1 MARDGIR
8 VTLTLSGGASL
19 GAFQAGNAAGLL
31 VAFFHLREEEG
42 IDVRVDALGGASAG
56 ALVSLMTAHSLLS
69 GADPVKLLSEAWVER
84 VGIETLFKGGSRGP
98 LTFGKVRRTAPELL
112 AAGGDGG
119 PRQDQPLIVNVSL
132 TGLQGLSYELEGVR
146 DEPVIASSYDD
157 WGEFELRPGGG
168 IEQLVEPSGSSP
180 LDFVLASA
188 SHPGAFAP
196 RVLDRSGDED
206 GYRRQGVDSFPESGN
221 LWYTDGG
228 LIQSKPLGRVLSSA
242 RRISDADADV
252 HRLDLMIDPRSEDPS
267 AATEW
272 SDPDHAADWASGLS
286 RALAI
291 LPAQALYDDLRAV
304 ERDNRRIRW
313 ADELVE
319 ALLPHLDEQAAA
331 EELRALTER
340 IADEREK
347 ARGAAGDPRKG
358 PDTDEDAAGLLRR
371 AVSDIGGVTGKNVV
385 SVDVLSP
392 LILAE
397 ETGEDVPSL
406 LAGELLGDFGG
417 FLAQDLRRSDFAL
430 GYETTV
436 AWAKQGLEPCGV
448 EADAAE
454 RTVAAIRDRAPY
466 DWEEVREGG
475 TGHRDLPWR
484 ARLNLA
490 RLFGR
495 AARSVIRG
503 SR

>member
-19 GAFQAGNAAGLL
+19 GAFQAGNAAALL
-31 VAFFHLREEEG
+31 VAFFHLREEEDL
-42 IDVRVDALGGASAG
+42 DVRVDALGGASAG

-84 VGIETLFKGGSRGP
+84 VGIETLFQGGSRGP

-112 AAGGDGG
+112 SAGGEGG
-119 PRQDQPLIVNVSL
+119 PQQETPLILNISL
-132 TGLQGLSYELEGVR
+132 TGLQGLTYELQGVR
-146 DEPVIASSYDD
+146 DKPVIASSYDD
-157 WGEFELRPGGG
+157 WGEFQLEPGGG
-168 IEQLVEPSGSSP
+168 IDQLVEPSGSSP

-228 LIQSKPLGRVLSSA
+228 LIQSKPLGRVLSAA
-242 RRISDADADV
+242 RRLDDSDADV

-267 AATEW
+267 AASEW
-272 SDPDHAADWASGLS
+272 SDPDHEADWASGLS

-291 LPAQALYDDLRAV
+291 LPSQALYDDLRAV
-304 ERDNRRIRW
+304 ERDNSRIRW
-313 ADELVE
+313 TEELVE
-319 ALLPHLDEQAAA
+319 TLLPHVDEGVTD
-331 EELRALTER
+331 ELRALAER
-340 IADEREK
+340 IAEERRE
-347 ARGAAGDPRKG
+347 ARGAEGDTRG
-358 PDTDEDAAGLLRR
+358 EPDADASVEELLKRI
-371 AVSDIGGVTGKNVV
+371 VGDIGSVTGKNTV

-397 ETGEDVPSL
+397 ETDEDVPSL

-430 GYETTV
+430 GYETTI
-436 AWAKQGLEPCGV
+436 AWAKEGLEPCGV
-448 EADAAE
+448 DADAAK
-454 RTVAAIRDRAPY
+454 RTVEAISERCPY
-466 DWEEVREGG
+466 RWEDVRQGR

-484 ARLNLA
+484 ARLNFA
-490 RLFGR
+490 RLLGR
-495 AARSVIRG
+495 AARSVVRRSG
-503 SR
+503 

>member
-19 GAFQAGNAAGLL
+19 GAFQAGNAAALL

-84 VGIETLFKGGSRGP
+84 VGIETLFQGGGRGP
-98 LTFGKVRRTAPELL
+98 LTFGKVRRTAPDLL

-119 PRQDQPLIVNVSL
+119 PHQDQPLILNISL
-132 TGLQGLSYELEGVR
+132 TGLQGLTYELEGVR

-157 WGEFELRPGGG
+157 WGEFELQPGGG

-206 GYRRQGVDSFPESGN
+206 GYRSQGVHSFPESGH

-228 LIQSKPLGRVLSSA
+228 LIQSKPLGRVLSAA
-242 RRISDADADV
+242 RRIDDADADV
-252 HRLDLMIDPRSEDPS
+252 HRLDLMIDPRSEEPS
-267 AATEW
+267 AAKEW
-272 SDPDHAADWASGLS
+272 SDPDLDADWASGLS

-313 ADELVE
+313 AEELVE
-319 ALLPHLDEQAAA
+319 ALLPHLDEKAA
-331 EELRALTER
+331 EKLRPLAER
-340 IADEREK
+340 IAAERQK
-347 ARGAAGDPRKG
+347 ARGAEGDPRDE
-358 PDTDEDAAGLLRR
+358 PDDDADTAELLKR
-371 AVSDIGGVTGKNVV
+371 VLGDIGGLTGKNVV

-430 GYETTV
+430 GYETTI

-448 EADAAE
+448 DADAAE
-454 RTVAAIRDRAPY
+454 RTVEALKERCPY
-466 DWEEVREGG
+466 EWEDVRQGR

-490 RLFGR
+490 RLFAR
-495 AARSVIRG
+495 AGRSVIRG